1 MALFTKEEALAYHE
15 SPRRGKTEVIPAKP
29 CNSQKDLSMAYSPGV
44 AEACLA
50 IKDNPNTAAKY
61 TGRSNLVAVVS
72 DGSAVL
78 GLGNIGPLAGKPVME
93 GKGVL
98 FKTFADIDVFD
109 INLAVKSAEQLIEIT
124 KAMEPTFGGINLE
137 DIKAPECFIVE
148 ETLKKEMNI
157 PVFHDDQHGTAVI
170 SGAGIINA
178 CEITGRNISDL
189 KVVVVGAGAAGIAC
203 SKFYVEL
210 GVKRENI
217 FMFDS
222 RGLIHNGREELNKYK
237 AEFAQDK
244 DYGDLAECLKG
255 ADCFLGLSVKNLLT
269 KEMVQSMADSP
280 IIFAMANPDPE
291 IPYDDAKEAVP
302 TCIMGTGRSDFPN
315 QVNNVSGFPY
325 IFRGALDVGATEI
338 NEAMK
343 VAAAKALAKLAKE
356 PVPAEVCN
364 MYGVDSLEYGLDY
377 IIPKPLDPRI
387 LEWEVPAVAQA
398 AMDTG
403 VATTPIKD
411 MDAYKTSL
419 RERIV
424 SSRNRVATFISSYDE
439 SK

>member
-1 MALFTKEEALAYHE
+1 MALFTKEEALNYHE
-15 SPRRGKTEVIPAKP
+15 FPRKGKVEVVPIKP
-29 CNSQKDLSMAYSPGV
+29 CNNQKDLSMAYSPGV

-50 IKDNPNTAAKY
+50 IKEDPSKAALY
-61 TGRSNLVAVVS
+61 TGRSNLVGVVTN
-72 DGSAVL
+72 GTAVL

-98 FKTFADIDVFD
+98 FKTFTDIDVFD
-109 INLAVKSAEQLIEIT
+109 INLDVSDPDKFIEIV

-137 DIKAPECFIVE
+137 DIKAPECFYIE
-148 ETLKKEMNI
+148 EQLKAAMNI

-178 CEITGRNISDL
+178 CEIMNRNIEDL

-203 SKFYVEL
+203 SKFYVSL
-210 GVKRENI
+210 GIDPKNV

-222 RGLIHNGREELNKYK
+222 RGLIHKGREGLNRYK

-244 DYGDLAECLKG
+244 DYGSLAECMKG
-255 ADCFLGLSVKNLLT
+255 ADVFLGLSVKNLVSQD
-269 KEMVQSMADSP
+269 MVKSMSANP

-291 IPYDDAKEAVP
+291 IPYPDAKAANP
-302 TCIMGTGRSDFPN
+302 NCIMGTGRTDYPN

-343 VAAAKALAKLAKE
+343 IAAAKSLAALAKE
-356 PVPAEVCN
+356 PVSSEMLDA
-364 MYGVDSLEYGLDY
+364 YGLKELSFGRDY
-377 IIPKPLDPRI
+377 VIPKPLDSRM
-387 LEWEVPAVAQA
+387 LEWETPAVAQA

-403 VATTPIKD
+403 VATKPIAD
-411 MDAYKTSL
+411 MDAYRLAL
-419 RERIV
+419 RERV
-424 SSRNRVATFISSYDE
+424 AKSRKRINAFVDSYNE
-439 SK
+439 

>member
-15 SPRRGKTEVIPAKP
+15 QPRRGKVEVIPTKP
-29 CNSQKDLSMAYSPGV
+29 CNSQKDLSLAYSPGV
-44 AEACLA
+44 AEACLE
-50 IKDNPNTAAKY
+50 IKNNPETAALY
-61 TGRSNLVAVVS
+61 TGRNNLVGVVT

-109 INLAVKSAEQLIEIT
+109 INLDVSSPEQLIEVT
-124 KAMEPTFGGINLE
+124 KTMEPTFGGINLE
-137 DIKAPECFIVE
+137 DIKAPECFMIE

-170 SGAGIINA
+170 SGAGILNA
-178 CEITGRNISDL
+178 CEITGRNIEEL

-203 SKFYVEL
+203 SNFYVEL

-222 RGLIHNGREELNKYK
+222 RGLIHQGREGLNKYK
-237 AEFAQDK
+237 AQFAQDK

-255 ADCFLGLSVKNLLT
+255 AHCFLGLSVKNLLS
-269 KEMVQSMADSP
+269 KEMVQSMAPNP

-291 IPYDDAKEAVP
+291 ISYDDAKAAVP
-302 TCIMGTGRSDFPN
+302 DCIMGTGRSDFPN
-315 QVNNVSGFPY
+315 QINNVSGFPY

-343 VAAAKALAKLAKE
+343 VAAAKALAALAKE
-356 PVPAEVCN
+356 PVSEEVCA
-364 MYGVDSLEYGLDY
+364 MYGVDSLSFGVDY

-403 VATTPIKD
+403 VATAPIND
-411 MDAYKTSL
+411 MDAYRKSL
-419 RERIV
+419 RERV
-424 SSRNRVATFISSYDE
+424 NASHARVEAFVESYN
-439 SK
+439 K